1 MALEQLYYTSCE
13 QGLTGFAGYQFNAVS
28 PGASAETQ
36 REVLSQ
42 IAYKPPRSQMFPA
55 EADELARCPVN
66 LCFRPGTLTLLA
78 NVEYVGQDFSKRFGN
93 YFAHAFAADSVDD
106 LTEALGPLLP
116 IELWRAPVWAASQAD
131 GTELPRFSGQL
142 PRGLVSPASVRDF
155 LAGHLLGDR
164 LDSALS
170 ALLSAAAAAV
180 EGRARPVLLVES
192 DSDRAAQWIAAV
204 SYLLPPRAGA
214 ALAFATYRAD
224 PSASRLHLIGTVPE
238 TLAELPLDVI
248 DSFVVFDLTAG
259 SIAEVA
265 VHPLAELAV
274 RVGVS
279 KARALWQT
287 AGTLAAPGSSSL
299 DAWFGP
305 VAAAAALG
313 RVELTVAEADRA
325 VTWATDAALDP
336 AALAELAMVLHDQ
349 PARRDH
355 HLPALVELARR
366 GGDQALCDE
375 IRFEQ
380 IDSELARVRAADT
393 EDTRDSKDTKNSK
406 NSAAIRIESPTI
418 RRRTAGRL
426 RELLDVSTPV
436 EALRLLHWAR
446 RAGLEPELDQV
457 FLFGF
462 GQRALVSAAAGGK
475 QAAAPGILHAAL
487 RDWPAIRRGFV
498 AELATLAG
506 KQPEEADQLLD
517 GPIGEF
523 LAGADFDSDLRE
535 YPALQESVL
544 IARARRQPAFR
555 PEVLLRILARRGQ
568 ELPDAK
574 LLKRL
579 WQGWL
584 WSRED
589 LLAIAAKV
597 PVRRIDDDEVL
608 IWFVTPVERAS
619 ENTDI
624 EWYVQ
629 ISSDLL
635 ASPAGKRLKKSLAAM
650 EEVHRFIAVCESVQ
664 NLAGLSKVVAGI
676 SSNNRMIALIARRF
690 LLHYLMRSEWEP
702 KQVCLVLERIPP
714 NIVND
719 FLARLKTAGGN
730 WSAADLKRIAGV
742 YLRFASMYENRARA
756 EMLAPLTDIV
766 RGLKKAE
773 WDELRRLVEL
783 SDPLLADE
791 FHSFE
796 TRYRKLRFGGSFR
809 RGG

>member
-66 LCFRPGTLTLLA
+66 LCFRPGTPTLLA

-93 YFAHAFAADSVDD
+93 YFAHAFAADSIDD

-116 IELWRAPVWAASQAD
+116 IELWRAPVWAAGQAD
-131 GTELPRFSGQL
+131 GTVLPRFSGQL
-142 PRGLVSPASVRDF
+142 PRGRVSPASARDF

-164 LDSALS
+164 LDAALS
-170 ALLSAAAAAV
+170 ALVSAAAAAV

-214 ALAFATYRAD
+214 SLAFATYRAD
-224 PSASRLHLIGTVPE
+224 PTASRLHLIGTVPE
-238 TLAELPLDVI
+238 TVAELPLDVI
-248 DSFVVFDLTAG
+248 DSFVVFDMTAG
-259 SIAEVA
+259 SVAEVA

-287 AGTLAAPGSSSL
+287 AGTLAAPDSFSL

-313 RVELTVAEADRA
+313 RVQLTVAEADRA
-325 VTWATDAALDP
+325 VAWATDAALAP

-380 IDSELARVRAADT
+380 IDTELARVRAADT
-393 EDTRDSKDTKNSK
+393 ADTDDTDD
-406 NSAAIRIESPTI
+406 SAAIRIESPTI
-418 RRRTAGRL
+418 RRRAAARL
-426 RELLDVSTPV
+426 RELLDACPPV

-462 GQRALVSAAAGGK
+462 GKRALVSAAAGGK
-475 QAAAPGILHAAL
+475 QAAAPGSLHTAL
-487 RDWPAIRRGFV
+487 REWPAIRRGFV
-498 AELATLAG
+498 AELATLVG

-517 GPIGEF
+517 GPTGEF
-523 LAGADFDSDLRE
+523 LAGADFDDDLKEYRE
-535 YPALQESVL
+535 LRESVL
-544 IARARRQPAFR
+544 IARARRQAAFR
-555 PEVLLRILARRGQ
+555 VEVLLRILKRRGQ
-568 ELPDAK
+568 ELPDPA

-579 WQGWL
+579 WQTWQ
-584 WSRED
+584 WSKKD
-589 LLAIAAKV
+589 MCAIAAKV
-597 PVRRIDDDEVL
+597 PVSRLDDDEVA
-608 IWFVTPVERAS
+608 IWFLDTLKTAS
-619 ENTDI
+619 EDVDL
-624 EWYVQ
+624 EWYLQ
-629 ISSDLL
+629 ISRDLL
-635 ASPAGKRLKKSLAAM
+635 ASPAGGRLTKSRAPLDEAHQF
-650 EEVHRFIAVCESVQ
+650 VNVCRAVKNFEQLGQVVQ
-664 NLAGLSKVVAGI
+664 GV
-676 SSNNRMIALIARRF
+676 SSNSRVIALIARRY
-690 LLHYLMRSEWEP
+690 LLWHLIRSEWEP
-702 KQVCLVLERIPP
+702 VQVRKVLERIPP
-714 NIVND
+714 NIVHD
-719 FLARLKTAGGN
+719 YLARLRTGRGDRN
-730 WSAADLKRIAGV
+730 TADLKRIAGV
-742 YLRFASMYENRARA
+742 YLRFANMYEDGARA
-756 EMLAPLTDIV
+756 AMLAPLVDIV
-766 RGLKKAE
+766 RGLRKAE
-773 WDELRRLVEL
+773 WDELRHLVETG
-783 SDPLLADE
+783 DPLLAEE
-791 FHSFE
+791 FHGFE
-796 TRYRKLRFGGSFR
+796 TKYRKQRFGGGFR

>member
-66 LCFRPGTLTLLA
+66 LCFRPGTPTLLA

-93 YFAHAFAADSVDD
+93 YFAHAFAADSIDD

-116 IELWRAPVWAASQAD
+116 IELWRAPVWAAGQAD

-155 LAGHLLGDR
+155 LAGHPLGDR
-164 LDSALS
+164 LDMALS

-224 PSASRLHLIGTVPE
+224 PSASRLQLIGTVPE
-238 TLAELPLDVI
+238 TVAELPLDVI
-248 DSFVVFDLTAG
+248 DSFVVFDMTAG

-287 AGTLAAPGSSSL
+287 AGTLAAPDSFSL

-313 RVELTVAEADRA
+313 RVQLTVAEADRA

-393 EDTRDSKDTKNSK
+393 ED
-406 NSAAIRIESPTI
+406 SAAIRIESPTI
-418 RRRTAGRL
+418 RRRAAGRV
-426 RELLDVSTPV
+426 RELLDVCPAV
-436 EALRLLHWAR
+436 EALRLLAWAR
-446 RAGLEPELDQV
+446 RAGLEPEMDEV

-462 GQRALVSAAAGGK
+462 GKRALLSAVAGRK
-475 QAAAPGILHAAL
+475 QAAAPGSLHTAL
-487 RDWPAIRRGFV
+487 REWPPIRRGFV
-498 AELATLAG
+498 AELAILVG
-506 KQPEEADQLLD
+506 EQPEEADQLLD
-517 GPIGEF
+517 GPTGEF

-544 IARARRQPAFR
+544 IARARRQPTFR

-568 ELPDAK
+568 ELPDAT

-619 ENTDI
+619 ENADI

-650 EEVHRFIAVCESVQ
+650 EDAHRFIAVCESVQ

-676 SSNNRMIALIARRF
+676 PSNNRMIALIARRF
-690 LLHYLMRSEWEP
+690 LLHYLVRSDWEP

-714 NIVND
+714 NVVND
-719 FLARLKTAGGN
+719 FLARLKTAAGN

-756 EMLAPLTDIV
+756 EMLAPLVDIV
-766 RGLKKAE
+766 RSLKKAE
-773 WDELRRLVEL
+773 WDELRHLVET
-783 SDPLLADE
+783 SDPLLAEE
-791 FHSFE
+791 FHGFE
-796 TRYRKLRFGGSFR
+796 TKYRKQRFGGGFR

>member
-1 MALEQLYYTSCE
+1 VALEQLYYTSCE

-36 REVLSQ
+36 RDVLSQ

-55 EADELARCPVN
+55 ETDELARCPVN
-66 LCFRPGTLTLLA
+66 LCFRPGTPTLLA

-93 YFAHAFAADSVDD
+93 YFAHAFAADSIDD

-116 IELWRAPVWAASQAD
+116 IELWRAPVWAADQAD

-142 PRGLVSPASVRDF
+142 PRGLVTPASVRDF
-155 LAGHLLGDR
+155 LAGHLLAGR
-164 LDSALS
+164 LSVALS
-170 ALLSAAAAAV
+170 VLLSAVAAAL

-214 ALAFATYRAD
+214 SLAFATYRAD

-238 TLAELPLDVI
+238 TVAELPLDVI

-259 SIAEVA
+259 TIAEVA

-287 AGTLAAPGSSSL
+287 AGTLASLDSFSL

-325 VTWATDAALDP
+325 VTWATDAALAP

-380 IDSELARVRAADT
+380 IDSELARVRATDA
-393 EDTRDSKDTKNSK
+393 EDT
-406 NSAAIRIESPTI
+406 AAIRIESPTI
-418 RRRTAGRL
+418 RRRAAARL
-426 RELLDVSTPV
+426 RELLDVSTAA

-446 RAGLEPELDQV
+446 RAGLEPELDPV

-462 GQRALVSAAAGGK
+462 GKRALVSAASSGK
-475 QAAAPGILHAAL
+475 QAAASESLRTAL
-487 RDWPAIRRGFV
+487 REWPAIRRGFV

-506 KQPEEADQLLD
+506 KQPEEADQLLN

-523 LAGADFDSDLRE
+523 LAGADFDDELKEYQQLR
-535 YPALQESVL
+535 ESVL
-544 IARARRQPAFR
+544 IARARRQPRFR
-555 PEVLLRILARRGQ
+555 VEVLLRILKRRGQ
-568 ELPDAK
+568 ELPDPA

-579 WQGWL
+579 WQTWQ
-584 WSRED
+584 WSKED
-589 LLAIAAKV
+589 LCAVAAKV
-597 PVRRIDDDEVL
+597 PVTRLDDDEVA
-608 IWFVTPVERAS
+608 IWFLDALKTAS
-619 ENTDI
+619 EDVDL
-624 EWYVQ
+624 EWFVK
-629 ISSDLL
+629 IGRDLL
-635 ASPAGKRLKKSLAAM
+635 ASPAGRRLTKSRAPLDDALQF
-650 EEVHRFIAVCESVQ
+650 VDVCDAVKSFEQ
-664 NLAGLSKVVAGI
+664 LSQVARGI
-676 SSNNRMIALIARRF
+676 SSNSRVIALIARRY
-690 LLHYLMRSEWEP
+690 LLFHLLRFEWEP
-702 KQVCLVLERIPP
+702 RQVCKVLERIPP
-714 NIVND
+714 GIANE
-719 FLARLKTAGGN
+719 FLARLRTGQGDR
-730 WSAADLKRIAGV
+730 SAADLKRIAGL
-742 YLRFASMYENRARA
+742 YLRFANMYEESARA
-756 EMLAPLTDIV
+756 EMLAPLVDIV

-773 WDELRRLVEL
+773 WDELRRLVETA
-783 SDPLLADE
+783 DPMLADE
-791 FHSFE
+791 FRSFE
-796 TRYRKLRFGGSFR
+796 TRYRKLRFGGGFR

>member
-13 QGLTGFAGYQFNAVS
+13 RGLTGFAGYQFNAVS

-66 LCFRPGTLTLLA
+66 LCFRPGTPTLLA

-93 YFAHAFAADSVDD
+93 YFAHTFAADSIDD
-106 LTEALGPLLP
+106 LAEALGPLLP
-116 IELWRAPVWAASQAD
+116 IELWRAPVWAAVQAD

-155 LAGHLLGDR
+155 LAGHPLGDR
-164 LDSALS
+164 LDVALS

-180 EGRARPVLLVES
+180 EGRSRPVLLVES

-238 TLAELPLDVI
+238 TIADLPLDVI
-248 DSFVVFDLTAG
+248 DSFVVFDMAAG
-259 SIAEVA
+259 SVAEVA

-287 AGTLAAPGSSSL
+287 AGTLAAPDSFSL

-313 RVELTVAEADRA
+313 RVQLTVAEADRA
-325 VTWATDAALDP
+325 VAWATDAALDP

-380 IDSELARVRAADT
+380 IDAELARVRAADT
-393 EDTRDSKDTKNSK
+393 ED
-406 NSAAIRIESPTI
+406 SAAIRIESPTI
-418 RRRTAGRL
+418 RRRAAGRL
-426 RELLDVSTPV
+426 RELLDVATAV

-462 GQRALVSAAAGGK
+462 GKRALVSAASAASSAAGGK
-475 QAAAPGILHAAL
+475 QGAAPGSLHTAL
-487 RDWPAIRRGFV
+487 REWPAIRRGFV

-506 KQPEEADQLLD
+506 EQPEEADQLLD

-523 LAGADFDSDLRE
+523 LAGADFDDDLKE
-535 YPALQESVL
+535 YQQLRESVL
-544 IARARRQPAFR
+544 IARARRQPVFR
-555 PEVLLRILARRGQ
+555 VEVLLRILKRRGQ
-568 ELPDAK
+568 ELPDPA

-579 WQGWL
+579 WQTWQ
-584 WSRED
+584 WTKED
-589 LLAIAAKV
+589 MCAVAAKV
-597 PVRRIDDDEVL
+597 PVRRLDDDEVA
-608 IWFVTPVERAS
+608 IWFLNTLKTAS
-619 ENTDI
+619 ENDDL

-629 ISSDLL
+629 IGGDLL
-635 ASPAGKRLKKSLAAM
+635 ASPAGGRLTKSRAPLDEALQFAN
-650 EEVHRFIAVCESVQ
+650 VCGAVKTFEQ
-664 NLAGLSKVVAGI
+664 LGQVVGGF
-676 SSNNRMIALIARRF
+676 SSNSLVIKLIARRY
-690 LLHYLMRSEWEP
+690 LLWLLMRREWEP
-702 KQVCLVLERIPP
+702 RQVRTVLERVPP
-714 NIVND
+714 SIVND
-719 FLARLKTAGGN
+719 FLGRLRTGRGDQ
-730 WSAADLKRIAGV
+730 SAAYLKRVAGV
-742 YLRFASMYENRARA
+742 YLRFANMYEDSARA
-756 EMLAPLTDIV
+756 EMLAPLVDIV
-766 RGLKKAE
+766 RGLKKAD
-773 WDELRRLVEL
+773 WDELRNLVEI
-783 SDPLLADE
+783 SDPLLTDE